1 MKIKK
6 IFYLLVILH
15 LFSNN
20 LYGLENKIT
29 LKVNDKIIT
38 SFDIKQEAKYLIV
51 LNKNLKK
58 IDQVQLNNLAKN
70 SIVKEKIKEIELT
83 KYYQIENALNDTN
96 LDKITKNLYK
106 TVGFQSEKEF
116 INYLNTLGLKFTLIK
131 RKLAIEM
138 LWNNLIFE
146 KFNKRVVIDKED
158 IKINLNKEIE
168 DLSFTRNIFLSEILI
183 KNYKNIKL
191 DLVYQ
196 EILESID
203 NVGFEA
209 TANIYSMSNTAK
221 FGGKIGWIK
230 ENSLSNQIAKNLSN
244 LKKGQI
250 SKPIKINEN
259 FLILKVND
267 IKINKEKI
275 NKEQIL
281 KNRISYKRNQ
291 QLERFSLA
299 YFSKVKQN
307 IQIDEL

>member
-20 LYGLENKIT
+20 VYSLENKIT
-29 LKVNDKIIT
+29 LKVNNKIIT

-83 KYYQIENALNDTN
+83 KYYQIENTLNDTN
-96 LDKITKNLYK
+96 LDKITKNLYQ
-106 TVGFQSEKEF
+106 TVGYQNEKEF
-116 INYLNTLGLKFTLIK
+116 INYLNTLGLEFTLIK

-196 EILESID
+196 EILKSID

-209 TANIYSMSNTAK
+209 TANIYSISNTAK

-267 IKINKEKI
+267 IKIDKEKI

-281 KNRISYKRNQ
+281 NNRISYKRNQ

-307 IQIDEL
+307 IQIDEF

>member
-20 LYGLENKIT
+20 VYSLENKIT
-29 LKVNDKIIT
+29 LKVNNKIIT
-38 SFDIKQEAKYLIV
+38 SFDIKQEGKYLIV

-58 IDQVQLNNLAKN
+58 IDQEQLNNLAKN

>member
-38 SFDIKQEAKYLIV
+38 SFDIKQEAKYLII

-58 IDQVQLNNLAKN
+58 IDQEQLNNLAKN

-116 INYLNTLGLKFTLIK
+116 INYLNALGLKFTLIK

-168 DLSFTRNIFLSEILI
+168 DLSFTRNMFLSEILI

-267 IKINKEKI
+267 IKIDKEKI

-281 KNRISYKRNQ
+281 NNRISYKRNQ

>member
-20 LYGLENKIT
+20 LYSLENKIT
-29 LKVNDKIIT
+29 LKVNNKIIT
-38 SFDIKQEAKYLIV
+38 SFDIKQEGKYLIV

-58 IDQVQLNNLAKN
+58 IDQDQLNNLAKN
-70 SIVKEKIKEIELT
+70 SIVKEKIKEIELI

-96 LDKITKNLYK
+96 LDKIIKNLYK
-106 TVGFQSEKEF
+106 TVGFQNEKEF
-116 INYLNTLGLKFTLIK
+116 INYLNTLGLEFTLIK

-196 EILESID
+196 EILKSID

-209 TANIYSMSNTAK
+209 TANIYSISNTAK

-267 IKINKEKI
+267 IKIDKEKI

-281 KNRISYKRNQ
+281 NNRISYKRNQ

-307 IQIDEL
+307 IQIDEF